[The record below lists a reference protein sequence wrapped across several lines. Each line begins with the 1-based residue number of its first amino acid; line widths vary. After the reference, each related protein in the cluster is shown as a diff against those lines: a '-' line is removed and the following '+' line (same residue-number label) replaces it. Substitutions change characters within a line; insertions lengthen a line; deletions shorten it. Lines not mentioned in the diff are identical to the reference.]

1 MSAVAARLQLVL
13 NELRL
18 PTVKRLWAALAQQSN
33 KEGWPAERFL
43 AEVME
48 HELAERETRRL
59 ERHRQESQLLPGKL
73 LSTFDFTAV
82 PSVSKAHVTALAE
95 GDGWI
100 GQGANLLLFGPPG
113 VGKSHLVCAIGNGL
127 IDRGYRVYFTR
138 TSDLVQ
144 RLQVARREL
153 RLPAEIARLDRF
165 DLLILDDLSYVRRD
179 QAETSVLFELIAERY
194 ERKSLAL
201 TANQPFSGWDQ
212 VFPDTAMTLAAVD
225 RLVHHSTIFELNVES
240 YRRRA
245 ATLGGLSAAKSKAIP
260 TAAEPVV
267 PERLEADGIVL
278 IPEPLGGARGE
289 ASVPLRST
297 EASPRATASS
307 RTMSKAKTPSTANRR
322 PNSNTAT

>member
-1 MSAVAARLQLVL
+1 MNAAAVRLPLIL

-18 PTVKRLWAALAQQSN
+18 PTVKRLWAVLAEQSN
-33 KEGWPAERFL
+33 KEGWPAERYL
-43 AEVME
+43 AAVME

-59 ERHRQESQLLPGKL
+59 ERHRLEAQLLPDKL

-82 PSVSKAHVTALAE
+82 PSVSKAHVTAIIE
-95 GDGWI
+95 GYGWI
-100 GQGANLLLFGPPG
+100 EQGANLLLFGPPG
-113 VGKSHLVCAIGNGL
+113 VGKSHLICAIGNGL
-127 IDRGYRVYFTR
+127 IDRGYRVHFTR

-144 RLQVARREL
+144 RLQMARREM
-153 RLPAEIARLDRF
+153 RLPAEIAKLDRF

-212 VFPDTAMTLAAVD
+212 VFPEAAMTLAAVD

-245 ATLGGLSAAKSKAIP
+245 AKAG
-260 TAAEPVV
+260 TV
-267 PERLEADGIVL
+267 PAGQQVKNKK
-278 IPEPLGGARGE
+278 G
-289 ASVPLRST
+289 
-297 EASPRATASS
+297 
-307 RTMSKAKTPSTANRR
+307 
-322 PNSNTAT
+322 

>member
-1 MSAVAARLQLVL
+1 MNAIAARLPLIL

-18 PTVKRLWAALAQQSN
+18 PTVKRLWAGLAEQSN

-43 AEVME
+43 AAVME

-59 ERHRQESQLLPGKL
+59 ERHRMESQILPGKL
-73 LSTFDFTAV
+73 LSNFDFTAV
-82 PSVSKAHVTALAE
+82 PSVSKAHVAALVE

-100 GQGANLLLFGPPG
+100 DQGANLLLFGPPG

-144 RLQVARREL
+144 RLQLARREM
-153 RLPAEIARLDRF
+153 RLPAEITKLDRF

-179 QAETSVLFELIAERY
+179 QAETSVLFELIAARY

-212 VFPDTAMTLAAVD
+212 VFPDAAMTLAAVD
-225 RLVHHSTIFELNVES
+225 RLVHHSTIIELNVES

-245 ATLGGLSAAKSKAIP
+245 AASGT
-260 TAAEPVV
+260 V
-267 PERLEADGIVL
+267 PAPQQPKGKKD
-278 IPEPLGGARGE
+278 
-289 ASVPLRST
+289 
-297 EASPRATASS
+297 
-307 RTMSKAKTPSTANRR
+307 
-322 PNSNTAT
+322 

>member
-1 MSAVAARLQLVL
+1 MSTVAGRLQYML

-18 PTVKRLWAALAQQSN
+18 PTVKRLWAALAEQSN

-43 AEVME
+43 ATVME
-48 HELAERETRRL
+48 HELAEREIRRL
-59 ERHRQESQLLPGKL
+59 ERHRLESQLLPGKL
-73 LSTFDFTAV
+73 LSNFDFTAV
-82 PSVSKAHVTALAE
+82 PSVSKAHITALTE

-100 GQGANLLLFGPPG
+100 EQGANLLLFGPPG

-127 IDRGYRVYFTR
+127 IDRGYRVCFTR

-144 RLQVARREL
+144 RLQVARREM

-245 ATLGGLSAAKSKAIP
+245 A
-260 TAAEPVV
+260 
-267 PERLEADGIVL
+267 
-278 IPEPLGGARGE
+278 ARGD
-289 ASVPLRST
+289 APVPLRST
-297 EASPRATASS
+297 KASPRATA
-307 RTMSKAKTPSTANRR
+307 
-322 PNSNTAT
+322 TATTKATSKTAANAKATTKPSPRTTASS